1 VARMQHFEAMLTRPE
16 SLMRV
21 QGARPEIERIGGRIE
36 IQPSGSVDLSLVLL
50 HLPEPHQPDDF
61 LPDIPFFPV

>member
-1 VARMQHFEAMLTRPE
+1 MQHFEAMLTRPE

-21 QGARPEIERIGGRIE
+21 QATRPEIERIGGRME
-36 IQPSGSVDLSLVLL
+36 IQPSGSPDLTLVLL
-50 HLPEPHQPDDF
+50 RLPEPYHPDDF

>member
-1 VARMQHFEAMLTRPE
+1 MQHFEAMLTRPE

-21 QGARPEIERIGGRIE
+21 QAARPEIERIGGRME
-36 IQPSGSVDLSLVLL
+36 IQPSGTRDLSLVLL
-50 HLPEPHQPDDF
+50 RLPEPYQPDDF

>member
-50 HLPEPHQPDDF
+50 HLPEPHQPDGF